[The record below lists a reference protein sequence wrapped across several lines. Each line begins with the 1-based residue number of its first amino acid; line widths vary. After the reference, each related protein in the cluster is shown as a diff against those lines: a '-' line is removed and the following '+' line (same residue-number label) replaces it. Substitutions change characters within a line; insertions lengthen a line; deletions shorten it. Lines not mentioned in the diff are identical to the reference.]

1 MKIKYIILLLAAPML
16 GKSQIRDNA
25 GASGTEGAVSGF
37 FETYNPVNY
46 PAGAAGWWHLLD
58 VRHTNINNNY
68 AMQFSGSFYDQN
80 LYFRKT
86 DNSGA
91 RPWLRVITEEAG
103 IVRIPK
109 LTIVNPGSSI
119 NAGNIGMTTGD
130 FIIQA
135 NTGGRFADK
144 GAQLEFAI
152 PADQNGDN
160 LWGQGRILTVAGSAD
175 NHNAIGKMIIG
186 TRRMFNKIGTGP
198 EWYYGDDLV
207 IDGVGNIGVG
217 TLLPKEKL
225 SVNGK
230 IRAHEIQVEASNWP
244 DFVFE
249 QKYPLMPLHELESY
263 ISKNGH
269 LPQTPSAKE
278 IDANGLSLGEMVK
291 LQQQKIEEL
300 SLYIIKQEKRL
311 NDQELRA
318 SQQLKLN
325 EKLFDNI
332 LSLKKEIKKRR

>member
-1 MKIKYIILLLAAPML
+1 MKIKYVILLLAAPML

-86 DNSGA
+86 DNSGS
-91 RPWLRVITEEAG
+91 RPWLRVITEEDG

-109 LTIVNPGSSI
+109 IIGVNSGSSI

-160 LWGQGRILTVAGSAD
+160 LWGQGRILTVAGTTD
-175 NHNAIGKMIIG
+175 NHNAIGKMILG

-230 IRAHEIQVEASNWP
+230 IRAHEIKVETSNWP

-249 QKYPLMPLHELESY
+249 EGYEIGKLKELESY
-263 ISKNGH
+263 IKMYKH
-269 LPQTPSAKE
+269 LPNMPSAKE
-278 IDANGLSLGEMVK
+278 VETNGIALGEMVK

-300 SLYIIKQEKRL
+300 TLHLIEKDKQVNSLLKRMNAFEKQ
-311 NDQELRA
+311 
-318 SQQLKLN
+318 
-325 EKLFDNI
+325 
-332 LSLKKEIKKRR
+332 KKESKRSTR